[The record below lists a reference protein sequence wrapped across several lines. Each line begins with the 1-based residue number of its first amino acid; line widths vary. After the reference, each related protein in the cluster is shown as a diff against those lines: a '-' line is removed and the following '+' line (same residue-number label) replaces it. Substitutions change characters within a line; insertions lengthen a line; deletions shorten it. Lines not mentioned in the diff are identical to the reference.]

1 MKKIII
7 PLLAISF
14 LILPNHSLKNVNIS
28 IGPYTQ
34 NVSNDSIT
42 IVWETDVAT
51 SINYVEYWNDEQKYV
66 AYDNT
71 TSIHHEI
78 TISPSFSSATIGYH
92 LMVLKAKSIDL
103 SLQDTAMKPENLD
116 V

>member
-14 LILPNHSLKNVNIS
+14 LIPPNHSLKNVNIS

-51 SINYVEYWNDEQKYV
+51 SINYVEY
-66 AYDNT
+66 
-71 TSIHHEI
+71 
-78 TISPSFSSATIGYH
+78 
-92 LMVLKAKSIDL
+92 
-103 SLQDTAMKPENLD
+103 
-116 V
+116 